1 MFHFDSSC
9 LLYLIRANKYNI
21 LIRKS
26 MQQINKTFTVT
37 IIKDSYSLMQSSRRR
52 GFLTR
57 LQYPAEA
64 LLLIQR
70 SQYLFNTAAIAASTT
85 SSSAGAMTSSA
96 LSCGPAN
103 SAELVCEAAARLL
116 FMSVKWVK
124 NLPAFV
130 ALPFVDQALLI
141 EDAWT
146 ELFVLGAAQF
156 QLPLDA
162 EALAA
167 HAAPPSP
174 PDSPSSSTGRQ
185 SADSSSG
192 LTSSL
197 CGLAI

>member
-1 MFHFDSSC
+1 
-9 LLYLIRANKYNI
+9 
-21 LIRKS
+21 
-26 MQQINKTFTVT
+26 MQ
-37 IIKDSYSLMQSSRRR
+37 R
-52 GFLTR
+52 G
-57 LQYPAEA
+57 
-64 LLLIQR
+64 
-70 SQYLFNTAAIAASTT
+70 QYLFSTAATAAGASAGETTT
-85 SSSAGAMTSSA
+85 SPTLPRASS
-96 LSCGPAN
+96 N

-116 FMSVKWVK
+116 FMSIKWVK

-162 EALAA
+162 DTLAA

-174 PDSPSSSTGRQ
+174 PSSPPSSTGHQ

-192 LTSSL
+192 VNTWCQILV
-197 CGLAI
+197 